1 MTNIN
6 AHGTHTNKNSKP
18 VFGITDGIIYASV
31 TDAAEA
37 IGISVGDM
45 SKALSRNKLVRGRK
59 FCFIAEINNHLE
71 EISSHI
77 NTQRPKAIAY
87 DDMMA
92 RKEEARRANESFERH
107 RANCEK
113 LRARL
118 VKEERRMR
126 EAQIKINELK
136 SSNPESYN

>member
-1 MTNIN
+1 MKNIK
-6 AHGTHTNKNSKP
+6 AHGIHTNKNSKL

-31 TDAAEA
+31 TDAADA
-37 IGISVGDM
+37 VGISVGDM

-59 FCFIAEINNHLE
+59 FCFVAEINDHLE

-87 DDMMA
+87 DDMVA
-92 RKEEARRANESFERH
+92 RKEAVRKANESLERH

-118 VKEERRMR
+118 AKEERMLN
-126 EAQIKINELK
+126 EARTKVLELNQ
-136 SSNPESYN
+136 SRPEWYH